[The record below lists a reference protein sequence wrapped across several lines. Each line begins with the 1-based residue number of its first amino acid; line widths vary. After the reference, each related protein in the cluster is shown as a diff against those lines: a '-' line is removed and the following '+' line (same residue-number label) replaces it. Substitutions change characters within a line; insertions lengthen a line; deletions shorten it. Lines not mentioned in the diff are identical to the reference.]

1 MDLASN
7 VTFPNGEMVLADAEF
22 KLFSSL
28 TYLTTDV
35 KKGSLE
41 LFLDVVSDTAQQ
53 IDAIIMKDNGSGG
66 LFKLDGLGLQETLVG
81 SVDYE
86 TGVVTLSKDALV
98 ADIPLAEVYY
108 SVNFVAEKSVDFNQ
122 LETSTGLMESE
133 LMQFDKYFYFESKF
147 SVEGPTRFFANAP
160 LELDL
165 AKMDGWS
172 GATSWLSQDGSTS
185 VDFDFY
191 AANARIYL
199 NDLSNELSQP
209 DQVVFNSDRVV
220 LFADKISLVGEPEK
234 FDGTR
239 TVLDVSLEESVEKSL
254 TLIGGENGIDV
265 RNVALDVNGADLTME
280 TAAGVS
286 MESALLKDIGN
297 KFEVS
302 AATSVQIGAAA
313 GTSEVTVQAKSDTA
327 NSMAVIRTGDSLELR
342 RVVLKSFARGEIVSV
357 SAANKGR
364 VLLSATIARD
374 FHINE
379 LVNAVIV
386 ADAQG
391 QADPL
396 RSSSVDIVAQGAD
409 LTVEGNLP
417 IKTAK
422 YQGIDVHGY
431 NVNLDASR
439 IALSGARITA
449 INAITAKAQT
459 LVVDSS
465 ILRVVNALGSINL
478 YSGSGFVNQQYGT
491 VVEGMVNFSGSNT
504 FQIGAQTVSISS
516 AQDVQNA
523 LSSGMMNQGGAAPVD
538 GKINILRANNV
549 SATQL
554 N

>member
-1 MDLASN
+1 
-7 VTFPNGEMVLADAEF
+7 
-22 KLFSSL
+22 
-28 TYLTTDV
+28 
-35 KKGSLE
+35 
-41 LFLDVVSDTAQQ
+41 
-53 IDAIIMKDNGSGG
+53 
-66 LFKLDGLGLQETLVG
+66 
-81 SVDYE
+81 
-86 TGVVTLSKDALV
+86 
-98 ADIPLAEVYY
+98 
-108 SVNFVAEKSVDFNQ
+108 
-122 LETSTGLMESE
+122 
-133 LMQFDKYFYFESKF
+133 
-147 SVEGPTRFFANAP
+147 
-160 LELDL
+160 
-165 AKMDGWS
+165 
-172 GATSWLSQDGSTS
+172 
-185 VDFDFY
+185 
-191 AANARIYL
+191 
-199 NDLSNELSQP
+199 
-209 DQVVFNSDRVV
+209 
-220 LFADKISLVGEPEK
+220 
-234 FDGTR
+234 
-239 TVLDVSLEESVEKSL
+239 
-254 TLIGGENGIDV
+254 
-265 RNVALDVNGADLTME
+265 
-280 TAAGVS
+280 

-302 AATSVQIGAAA
+302 AATSVKMGLEG
-313 GTSEVTVQAKSDTA
+313 GTSEVTVQAQSETA

-386 ADAQG
+386 ADAKG

-396 RSSSVDIVAQGAD
+396 RSTSVNIVAQGAD

-431 NVNLDASR
+431 NVNLEASR

-478 YSGSGFVNQQYGT
+478 YSQSGSVNPQYGT

-504 FQIGAQTVSISS
+504 FHIGDQTVSISS
-516 AQDVQNA
+516 AQHIQDA
-523 LSSGMMNQGGAAPVD
+523 LTSGMMIQGASAPVD
-538 GKINILRANNV
+538 GKINILPVNNV
-549 SATQL
+549 SAAQV